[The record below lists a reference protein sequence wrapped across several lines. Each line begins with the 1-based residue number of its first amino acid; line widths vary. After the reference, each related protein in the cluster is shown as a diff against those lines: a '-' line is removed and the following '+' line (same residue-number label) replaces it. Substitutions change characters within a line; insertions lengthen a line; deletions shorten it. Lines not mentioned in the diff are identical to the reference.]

1 MSRPAISPTRHATL
15 CLPLSMLCADPPEQR
30 CEKSRKMPSCS
41 GSESRDSRMW
51 SVTTRSR
58 LDEGLGPELVS
69 AARAVEEVEEW
80 DASEPWGSS
89 PGDGSGRML
98 GE

>member
-1 MSRPAISPTRHATL
+1 
-15 CLPLSMLCADPPEQR
+15 
-30 CEKSRKMPSCS
+30 
-41 GSESRDSRMW
+41 MW

-69 AARAVEEVEEW
+69 AARALEEVEEW

-89 PGDGSGRML
+89 AGDGSGRML

>member
-1 MSRPAISPTRHATL
+1 MSRPTISPTRHATL

-69 AARAVEEVEEW
+69 AARALEEVEEW